1 MRLMVVSVTA
11 LVFSTTLAFAGGG
24 TVTSTEP
31 GPPPLTEEATVQILS
46 TVGIVPIPETFVPIV
61 TYEPPAKAKVTYTAP
76 AKAKVTYT
84 PPAKAKIIYAPPP
97 VAPSEQTKL
106 ATEVKT
112 AEAPTGPLNPRDII
126 RQCSTCHG
134 VDGIARIPTA
144 PNIAGSSR
152 GYLETQLKAF
162 RSGKRENEVM
172 SVIAEGLS
180 NAEIKAAAKWYAAIK
195 VAVEVPE

>member
-31 GPPPLTEEATVQILS
+31 GPPALTQEATFQILG
-46 TVGIVPIPETFVPIV
+46 TVGIVPIPETVVPLV
-61 TYEPPAKAKVTYTAP
+61 TYEPP

-97 VAPSEQTKL
+97 VAPAEQTKL

-112 AEAPTGPLNPRDII
+112 AEAPIGPLNPRDII

-195 VAVEVPE
+195 VSVEVPE